1 MNLNLNVLQDAYRFA
16 KTIEKAMADLR
27 DLHENLEAE
36 ILHSKE
42 DKENRNLTEENAKIS
57 S

>member
-1 MNLNLNVLQDAYRFA
+1 MNLNVFQDAYRFA

>member
-1 MNLNLNVLQDAYRFA
+1 
-16 KTIEKAMADLR
+16 MADLR

-42 DKENRNLTEENAKIS
+42 DTENRNLKEVNAKFS